1 MFVVLIPL
9 TVVSIGLFMWWIETY
24 TDSPLAVFWRAI
36 SSASHLTRGFSVR
49 IPLFCFGGL
58 IVCLSVLAE
67 LSGVPQWTYKSLRLF
82 GYFLFAVAAAYF
94 LPLPVPHCIDANW
107 QWHKRRGLIDEKGN
121 IIPAS
126 SAIAETSILQI
137 ENTAM
142 TLTATC
148 TPPSRWHSLATS
160 AIQKPM
166 RETLL
171 LTLSGPDDPNA
182 RFTSTITLTASPTNT
197 LPQIGDLTRDLR
209 TTVPGWITLEEIPS
223 PRPPGAIMCTGIYID
238 EGTSFTSIQF
248 QWATPTTPAPLRFTA
263 TLTTTTHLFPS
274 CASDIF
280 TVINTLKITQ

>member
-9 TVVSIGLFMWWIETY
+9 TVVSIGLIMWWIETY

-58 IVCLSVLAE
+58 IVCTSVLAE

-107 QWHKRRGLIDEKGN
+107 QWHKRRGLIDENGN

-160 AIQKPM
+160 AIQKPT

-171 LTLSGPDDPNA
+171 LALAGPDDPNA
-182 RFTSTITLTASPTNT
+182 RFTSTITLTVSPINAI
-197 LPQIGDLTRDLR
+197 PQIGDFTQALR
-209 TTVPGWITLEEIPS
+209 TTIPGWITLEEIPS

-263 TLTTTTHLFPS
+263 TLTTTTHLFPA

>member
-9 TVVSIGLFMWWIETY
+9 TVVSIGLFMWWVETY
-24 TDSPLAVFWRAI
+24 TDSPLAVFWRTI

-67 LSGVPQWTYKSLRLF
+67 LFGVPQWTYKSVRLL
-82 GYFLFAVAAAYF
+82 GYFLFAIAAVYF
-94 LPLPVPHCIDANW
+94 LPLPVPHCVDANW
-107 QWHKRRGLIDEKGN
+107 QWHKRRGLIDENGK

-126 SAIAETSILQI
+126 SAITESSILQI

-148 TPPSRWHSLATS
+148 TAPSRWHSLPTS
-160 AIQKPM
+160 AIQKPT

-171 LTLSGPDDPNA
+171 LALTGPYDPNA
-182 RFTSTITLTASPTNT
+182 RFASTITFTASPTNS

-238 EGTSFTSIQF
+238 EGTSFSSIQL

-263 TLTTTTHLFPS
+263 TLTTTTHLFPA

>member
-49 IPLFCFGGL
+49 IPLFCLGGL
-58 IVCLSVLAE
+58 IVCTSVLAE

-94 LPLPVPHCIDANW
+94 LPLPVPHCVDANW

-121 IIPAS
+121 IIPTG

-160 AIQKPM
+160 AIQKPT

-171 LTLSGPDDPNA
+171 LALTGPDDPNA
-182 RFTSTITLTASPTNT
+182 RFTSTITLTVSPINT
-197 LPQIGDLTRDLR
+197 IPQIGDLTEALR
-209 TTVPGWITLEEIPS
+209 TTIPGWITLEEIPS

-263 TLTTTTHLFPS
+263 TLTTTTHLFPA

>member
-9 TVVSIGLFMWWIETY
+9 TY
-24 TDSPLAVFWRAI
+24 TDSPLAVFWRAT
-36 SSASHLTRGFSVR
+36 SSASHSTRGFSVR
-49 IPLFCFGGL
+49 IPLFCLGGL
-58 IVCLSVLAE
+58 IVCTSVLAE

-107 QWHKRRGLIDEKGN
+107 QWHKRRGLIDENGN

-160 AIQKPM
+160 AIQKPT

-171 LTLSGPDDPNA
+171 LALAGPDDPNA
-182 RFTSTITLTASPTNT
+182 RFTSTITLTVSPINAI
-197 LPQIGDLTRDLR
+197 PQIGDLTQALR
-209 TTVPGWITLEEIPS
+209 TTIPGWITLEEIPS

>member
-9 TVVSIGLFMWWIETY
+9 TVVSIGLIMWWIETY

-67 LSGVPQWTYKSLRLF
+67 LCGVPQWAYKSVRLL
-82 GYFLFAVAAAYF
+82 GYFLFAIAAVYF
-94 LPLPVPHCIDANW
+94 LPLPVPHCVDANW
-107 QWHKRRGLIDEKGN
+107 QWHKRRGLIDENGN

-160 AIQKPM
+160 AIQKPT

-171 LTLSGPDDPNA
+171 LALAGPDDPNA
-182 RFTSTITLTASPTNT
+182 RFTSTITLTVSPINAI
-197 LPQIGDLTRDLR
+197 PQIGDLTQALR
-209 TTVPGWITLEEIPS
+209 TTIPGWITLEEIPS

>member
-107 QWHKRRGLIDEKGN
+107 QWHKRRGLIDENGN

-160 AIQKPM
+160 AIQKPT

-171 LTLSGPDDPNA
+171 LALAGPDDPNA
-182 RFTSTITLTASPTNT
+182 RFTSTITLTVSPINAI
-197 LPQIGDLTRDLR
+197 PQIGDLTQALR
-209 TTVPGWITLEEIPS
+209 TTIPGWITLEEIPS

>member
-1 MFVVLIPL
+1 M
-9 TVVSIGLFMWWIETY
+9 
-24 TDSPLAVFWRAI
+24 
-36 SSASHLTRGFSVR
+36 
-49 IPLFCFGGL
+49 
-58 IVCLSVLAE
+58 AE

-107 QWHKRRGLIDEKGN
+107 QWHKRRGLIDENGN

-160 AIQKPM
+160 AIQKPT

-171 LTLSGPDDPNA
+171 LALAGPDDPNA
-182 RFTSTITLTASPTNT
+182 RFTSTITLTVSPINAI
-197 LPQIGDLTRDLR
+197 PQIGDLTQALR
-209 TTVPGWITLEEIPS
+209 TTIPGWITLEEIPS

-248 QWATPTTPAPLRFTA
+248 QWVTPTTPAPLRFTA

>member
-197 LPQIGDLTRDLR
+197 LPQIGDLTRGLR

-263 TLTTTTHLFPS
+263 TLTTTTHLFPA

>member
-9 TVVSIGLFMWWIETY
+9 TVVSIGLIMWWIETY

-58 IVCLSVLAE
+58 IVCTSVLAE

-107 QWHKRRGLIDEKGN
+107 QWHKRRGLIDENGN

-160 AIQKPM
+160 AIQKPT

-171 LTLSGPDDPNA
+171 LALAGPDDPNA
-182 RFTSTITLTASPTNT
+182 RFTSTITLTVSPINAI
-197 LPQIGDLTRDLR
+197 PQIGDLTQALR
-209 TTVPGWITLEEIPS
+209 TTIPGWITLEEIPS
-223 PRPPGAIMCTGIYID
+223 PRPPGAIMCTGLYID

>member
-24 TDSPLAVFWRAI
+24 TDSPLAVFWRAT
-36 SSASHLTRGFSVR
+36 SSASHSTRGFSVR
-49 IPLFCFGGL
+49 IPLFCLGGL

-82 GYFLFAVAAAYF
+82 GYILFTVAAAYF

-137 ENTAM
+137 ENTAT

-160 AIQKPM
+160 AIKKPT
-166 RETLL
+166 RETPLL
-171 LTLSGPDDPNA
+171 ALAGPYDPNA
-182 RFTSTITLTASPTNT
+182 RFTSTITLTVSPINT
-197 LPQIGDLTRDLR
+197 IPQIGDLTQALR
-209 TTVPGWITLEEIPS
+209 TTIPGWITLEEIPS

-263 TLTTTTHLFPS
+263 TLTTTTHLFPA

>member
-49 IPLFCFGGL
+49 IPLFCLGGL
-58 IVCLSVLAE
+58 IVCTSVLAE

-107 QWHKRRGLIDEKGN
+107 QWHKRRGLIDENGN
-121 IIPAS
+121 IIPTG

-160 AIQKPM
+160 AIQKPT

-171 LTLSGPDDPNA
+171 LALTGPDDPNA
-182 RFTSTITLTASPTNT
+182 RFTSTITLTVSPINT
-197 LPQIGDLTRDLR
+197 IPQIGDLTEALR
-209 TTVPGWITLEEIPS
+209 TTIPGWITLEEIPS

-263 TLTTTTHLFPS
+263 TLTTTTHLFPA

>member
-9 TVVSIGLFMWWIETY
+9 TVVSIGLIMWWIETY

-58 IVCLSVLAE
+58 IVCTSVLAE
-67 LSGVPQWTYKSLRLF
+67 LSGVPQWAYKSLRLF

-107 QWHKRRGLIDEKGN
+107 QWHKRRGLIDENGN

-160 AIQKPM
+160 AIQKPT

-171 LTLSGPDDPNA
+171 LALAGPDDPNA
-182 RFTSTITLTASPTNT
+182 RFTSTITLTVSPINAI
-197 LPQIGDLTRDLR
+197 PQIGDFTQALR
-209 TTVPGWITLEEIPS
+209 TTIPGWITLEEIPS

>member
-49 IPLFCFGGL
+49 IPLFCLGGL
-58 IVCLSVLAE
+58 IVCTSVLAE

-94 LPLPVPHCIDANW
+94 LPLPVPHCVDANW
-107 QWHKRRGLIDEKGN
+107 QWHKRRGLIDENGN
-121 IIPAS
+121 IIPTG

-160 AIQKPM
+160 AIQKPT

-171 LTLSGPDDPNA
+171 LALTGPDDPNA
-182 RFTSTITLTASPTNT
+182 RFTSTITLTVSPINT
-197 LPQIGDLTRDLR
+197 IPQIGDLTEALR
-209 TTVPGWITLEEIPS
+209 TTIPGWITLEEIPS

-263 TLTTTTHLFPS
+263 TLTTTTHLFPA

-280 TVINTLKITQ
+280 TVINTLNITQ

>member
-49 IPLFCFGGL
+49 IPLFCLGGL

-67 LSGVPQWTYKSLRLF
+67 LCGVPQWAYKSVRLL
-82 GYFLFAVAAAYF
+82 GYFLFAIAAVYF
-94 LPLPVPHCIDANW
+94 LPLPVPHCVDANW
-107 QWHKRRGLIDEKGN
+107 QWHKRRGLIDENGN
-121 IIPAS
+121 IIPTG

-160 AIQKPM
+160 AIQKPT

-171 LTLSGPDDPNA
+171 LALTGPDDPNA
-182 RFTSTITLTASPTNT
+182 RFTSTITLTVSPINT
-197 LPQIGDLTRDLR
+197 IPQIGDLTEALR
-209 TTVPGWITLEEIPS
+209 TTIPGWITLEEIPS

-263 TLTTTTHLFPS
+263 TLTTTTHLFPA

>member
-9 TVVSIGLFMWWIETY
+9 TVVSIGLIMWWIETY

-58 IVCLSVLAE
+58 IVCTSVLAE

-107 QWHKRRGLIDEKGN
+107 QWHKRRGLIDENGN

-160 AIQKPM
+160 AIQKPT

-171 LTLSGPDDPNA
+171 LALAGPDDPNA
-182 RFTSTITLTASPTNT
+182 RFTSTITLTVSPINAI
-197 LPQIGDLTRDLR
+197 PQIGDLTQALR
-209 TTVPGWITLEEIPS
+209 TTIPGWITLEEIPS